1 MPFVIEQRWL
11 MNQGREEEALNV
23 LARARRLPLDD
34 ELVQIEF
41 L

>member
-1 MPFVIEQRWL
+1 
-11 MNQGREEEALNV
+11 MNKGREEEALTV
-23 LARARRLPLDD
+23 LARARCLPADD

>member
-1 MPFVIEQRWL
+1 
-11 MNQGREEEALNV
+11 MNKGREEEALTV
-23 LARARRLPLDD
+23 LSRARYLPVDD